1 MGKRFRG
8 AFSVALV
15 GVMAASLS
23 VFKLALSFIPNV
35 EVVTLLCA
43 LYGYVMG
50 PLGILA
56 SFIFVSL
63 EVLIYGVGIWVVE
76 YIIHWPLV
84 ALVFFIF
91 AKMGV
96 KSKVTFTITAV
107 LLTFCFGI
115 MTAALDQ
122 IYYGGITPTLL
133 ERIFVY
139 YLRGVSFYITQIITN
154 LVLFPVVF
162 NVLADRIKII
172 TKRM

>member
-1 MGKRFRG
+1 MGKKK
-8 AFSVALV
+8 SVAASCALV

-23 VFKLALSFIPNV
+23 VFKLVLSFIPNV

-43 LYGYVMG
+43 LYGYTMG
-50 PLGILA
+50 PLGVLA
-56 SFIFVSL
+56 SLVFVLL
-63 EVLIYGVGIWVVE
+63 EVLIYGVGIWLVE

-84 ALVFFIF
+84 ALIFFIF
-91 AKMGV
+91 AKIRV

-107 LLTFCFGI
+107 FLTFCFGV
-115 MTAALDQ
+115 MTAVIDQ

-154 LVLFPVVF
+154 LIVFPTVF
-162 NVLADRIKII
+162 KVLADRIKII

>member
-1 MGKRFRG
+1 
-8 AFSVALV
+8 
-15 GVMAASLS
+15 
-23 VFKLALSFIPNV
+23 
-35 EVVTLLCA
+35 
-43 LYGYVMG
+43 
-50 PLGILA
+50 
-56 SFIFVSL
+56 
-63 EVLIYGVGIWVVE
+63 
-76 YIIHWPLV
+76 
-84 ALVFFIF
+84 
-91 AKMGV
+91 MGV